1 MRNRPRVLILESM
14 YHPAGLELLARKT
27 DIDILEN
34 ATEERIVD
42 AIADADAV
50 FVRYPSKLSAKAIRA
65 GGNVVAISTSGR
77 GTDAIDIEAASAG
90 GIAVVNNP
98 GAGRVPVSEHT
109 LGLMLE
115 LAKQFRR
122 SDAEIR
128 AGGGFG
134 QGPISTRFHLE
145 GRTVG
150 IVGCGDIGSEVA
162 RKCSVGFRMK
172 VLAYDP
178 YIEDGAVEAA
188 GAERV
193 SSLDD
198 LLPVADFVSVHAEL
212 TDETRGM
219 VDRNFLKAMRD
230 DAYFLNTARGGIVD
244 QAALIAALQGCW
256 IAGAALDV
264 FEAEPVPA
272 DSPLVALDNLIM
284 TPHTGGITV
293 EAREDLSISAA
304 SQILL
309 ILRGEKPP
317 HLVNPDAW
325 EKVVARL

>member
-1 MRNRPRVLILESM
+1 MKNRPRVLILESM
-14 YHPAGLELLARKT
+14 YHPAGLDLLGEEA
-27 DIDILEN
+27 DVVILEN
-34 ATEERIVD
+34 ATEDRIVD
-42 AIADADAV
+42 AIVDADAV
-50 FVRYPSKLSAKAIRA
+50 FVRYPSKFGASAIRA
-65 GGNVVAISTSGR
+65 GANVVVASTSGR
-77 GTDAIDIEAASAG
+77 GTDAIDIAAASECG
-90 GIAVVNNP
+90 VAVVNNP

-109 LGLMLE
+109 LALMLE
-115 LAKQFRR
+115 FAKQIRR

-145 GRTVG
+145 GRTIG

-162 RKCSVGFRMK
+162 RKCSLGFRMK
-172 VLAYDP
+172 VLVFDP
-178 YIEDGAVEAA
+178 YIDDAAAEAV

-193 SSLDD
+193 MSLDE

-219 VDRNFLKAMRD
+219 VDRAFLKSMRE
-230 DAYFLNTARGGIVD
+230 DAYFLNTARGGIVE
-244 QAALIAALQGCW
+244 QAALVEALQENW

-272 DSPLVALDNLIM
+272 DSPLVALENLIM
-284 TPHTGGITV
+284 TPHTGGLTV
-293 EAREDLSISAA
+293 EAREELSISAA
-304 SQILL
+304 TQILQV
-309 ILRGEKPP
+309 LRGDKPS

-325 EKVVARL
+325 EKVSARF